1 MLEFLRRN
9 GLRRGLVGG
18 SRSWMVAG
26 GLAYALRA
34 LRWVVRR
41 DTEVVFSEELR
52 PGESLVITPI
62 EPPNGSRSRKR

>member
-1 MLEFLRRN
+1 MLELLRRN

-52 PGESLVITPI
+52 PGESLIITPI
-62 EPPNGSRSRKR
+62 DPPDRSGRRRR